1 MVNRLSLLKQ
11 SRRIQMKSIEHLL
24 KPLKIKSMEIPNRVV
39 MPPMGTGLGN
49 DDSTVSEAN
58 IAYMK
63 RRARSGAGLIIT
75 EISEVHPLG
84 SVTPRCLGVWD
95 DRFVPGLSRLVEVVH
110 AAGSRIAMQLHHCG
124 RESYLLTKKKI
135 AIGPS
140 AVPSYVFGAL
150 GTPREMTIDEIHETI
165 ASFGAAAR
173 RAVAAGFD
181 AVELHGAHG
190 YLLMQFLSAHSNK
203 RTDEY
208 GGDFRARARFMIE
221 CLREV
226 RSQVGKDFPISIRL
240 SGEEGIKGG
249 YSINDIQTIVPDLVK
264 AGADI
269 IHASFGTHANATVS
283 IDTPNASAPV
293 EYGQGFKVPLARK
306 IKEVTDVPVIA
317 VGRFT
322 DPYFM
327 DGVIARGDAD
337 LVAVGRQHLADPDF
351 LNNARA
357 GRPEDTCECLA
368 CNQGCIERETLERGS
383 VRCAIN
389 PETGQ
394 ELIYPQ
400 GPAASKRS
408 VWVAGGGPAGL
419 TAAYEAAR
427 LGHEVTLFER
437 DKATGGQIQ
446 FAEKAPHKSVYGKW
460 IRTLTHK
467 CEKKGVEIKTGAE
480 LTEEMIDQGKPDVVI
495 LAIGAD
501 KAECNAEGAGTS
513 VVCDAWQILNGE
525 IKPGAHVLVVGGGL
539 VGMETAD
546 FLCDKGVNDVTLV
559 EMLARPP
566 VPPLSAHAVMLYRRL
581 AAAEAKLMFNT
592 ALERIDEG
600 SVIVSTEGKERR
612 LEPIDQAIIAVGVTP
627 RNDLKAFL
635 KRKGIR
641 HFIVGDADTP
651 RRIIEA
657 TETGA
662 MAAWQI

>member
-1 MVNRLSLLKQ
+1 
-11 SRRIQMKSIEHLL
+11 MKSIEHLL
-24 KPLKIKSMEIPNRVV
+24 QPLRIRSMEIPNRVV

-75 EISEVHPLG
+75 EITEVHPLG
-84 SVTPRCLGVWD
+84 SIVPRCLGVWD
-95 DRFVPGLSRLVEVVH
+95 DRFIPGLSKLVEVVH
-110 AAGSRIAMQLHHCG
+110 SAGSKIAMQLHHCG

-135 AIGPS
+135 AIAPS

-150 GTPREMTIDEIHETI
+150 GTPREMTTDEIHEAI

-173 RAVAAGFD
+173 RAVEAGFD

-226 RSQVGKDFPISIRL
+226 RSQVGRDFPVSIRI
-240 SGEEGIKGG
+240 SGEECLKNG
-249 YSINDIQTIVPDLVK
+249 YLISDMQTIVPDLIR
-264 AGADI
+264 AGADM
-269 IHASFGTHANATVS
+269 IHVSFGTHANASVG

-293 EYGQGFKVPLARK
+293 EYDQGFKVPLARG
-306 IKEVTDVPVIA
+306 IKEVTDAPVIT

-327 DGVIARGDAD
+327 NEVIARGDAD

-357 GRPEDTCECLA
+357 GRAEDTFECLA

-394 ELIYPQ
+394 ELIYPG
-400 GPAASKRS
+400 GPAASKRR

-437 DKATGGQIQ
+437 EKAAGGQIQ

-460 IRTLTHK
+460 IRTLARRCGK
-467 CEKKGVEIKTGAE
+467 MGVVITTGTE
-480 LTEEMIDQGKPDVVI
+480 LTETMIEKGKPDVVV

-501 KAECNAEGAGTS
+501 KAECSAEGAGTS

-525 IKPGAHVLVVGGGL
+525 VKPGAHVLVVGGGL

-546 FLCDKGVNDVTLV
+546 FLCDKGVKDVTLV
-559 EMLARPP
+559 EMLAKPP

-581 AAAEAKLMFNT
+581 SAAGARLMFNT
-592 ALERIDEG
+592 ALERIGEG
-600 SVIVSTEGKERR
+600 SVTVSTEGGERTI
-612 LEPIDQAIIAVGVTP
+612 EPIDQVIIAVGVVP
-627 RNDLKAFL
+627 RSDLKTFL
-635 KRKGIR
+635 KKKGIR
-641 HFIVGDADTP
+641 HFIVGDADIP

-662 MAAWQI
+662 AAAWRI

>member
-1 MVNRLSLLKQ
+1 
-11 SRRIQMKSIEHLL
+11 MKTIEHLL
-24 KPLKIKSMEIPNRVV
+24 KPLKIKSMEISNRVV

-49 DDSTVSEAN
+49 DDSTVSERN

-63 RRARSGAGLIIT
+63 RRAKSGAGLIIT

-84 SVTPRCLGVWD
+84 AVTPRCLGVWD
-95 DRFVPGLSRLVEVVH
+95 DRFIPGISKLADMVH
-110 AAGSRIAMQLHHCG
+110 AAGSKIAMQLHHCG
-124 RESYLLTKKKI
+124 RESYLLTKKKM

-140 AVPSYVFGAL
+140 AIPSYVFGSL
-150 GTPREMTIDEIHETI
+150 GTPREMTIGEIHETI

-173 RAVAAGFD
+173 RAVEAGFD

-221 CLREV
+221 CIREV
-226 RSQVGKDFPISIRL
+226 RAQVGKNFPISIRI
-240 SGEEGIKGG
+240 SGEECIRDG
-249 YSINDIQTIVPDLVK
+249 YTIGDIQTIIPDLVQ
-264 AGADI
+264 AGADV
-269 IHASFGTHANATVS
+269 IHVSFGTHGNAKVG
-283 IDTPNASAPV
+283 IDAPNASAPV
-293 EYGQGFKVPLARK
+293 EYEQGFKISLARK
-306 IKEVTDVPVIA
+306 IKEVTDVPVIT

-327 DGVIARGDAD
+327 DQVIARGDAD
-337 LVAVGRQHLADPDF
+337 LIAVGRQHLADPDF
-351 LNNARA
+351 LVNVRE
-357 GRPEDTCECLA
+357 GHPEDTFECLA

-383 VRCAIN
+383 VRCAIS

-394 ELIYPQ
+394 ELIYPRE
-400 GPAASKRS
+400 PAAERRT

-427 LGHEVTLFER
+427 LGHKVTLFEKER
-437 DKATGGQIQ
+437 ATGGQIKY
-446 FAEKAPHKSVYGKW
+446 AEKAPHKSVYGRW
-460 IRTLTHK
+460 INILTHR
-467 CEKKGVEIKTGAE
+467 CEKRGVVIKTGTA
-480 LTEEMIDQGKPDVVI
+480 LTETMIEESMPDVII

-501 KAECNAEGAGTS
+501 KAECKAEGIAIS
-513 VVCDAWQILNGE
+513 IVCDAWQILNSE
-525 IKPGAHVLVVGGGL
+525 IKPGTHVLVVGGGL

-546 FLCDKGVNDVTLV
+546 FLCDKGVKDITLI
-559 EMLARPP
+559 EMLAKPP
-566 VPPLSAHAVMLYRRL
+566 VSALSAHGTMLYRRL
-581 AAAEAKLMFNT
+581 AAAGAKLMFNT
-592 ALERIDEG
+592 ALERIEEG
-600 SVIVSTEGKERR
+600 SVTVSTEGEVRKI
-612 LEPIDQAIIAVGVTP
+612 EPIDQVIMAVGVTP

-635 KRKGIR
+635 KKKGIR

-662 MAAWQI
+662 MAAWKI